1 MVGVLMLPETIHRRL
16 ASVPNLSRQ
25 GKRINGLFRLL
36 DGPELWQ
43 KAYEEI
49 AQNQGALTPGSTS
62 NTLDGFSLERVE
74 NIIRA
79 IKEGR
84 YQFAPVRRI
93 HIPKPNGKTRPLGIP
108 TADDKLVQAA
118 VKLLLELVYEPVFSD
133 HSHGF
138 RRQRSCHTALDQIRR
153 LWNGTKWIIEVDVV
167 SFFDN
172 INHSV
177 LLRLLSKRI
186 DDKRLLVLIE
196 NMLKAGVME
205 DWEFKASFSGTPQGG
220 VASPILANIYLH
232 ELDQFMAEMKA
243 DFDQGKE
250 RRRTPEYRH
259 LKGVIGRKRA
269 VLATLKAEGADVTST
284 EVARLLAELEDLE
297 KRLLLTPSADPMD
310 PGYRRLSYCRY
321 ADDVRHFTG
330 RWIPFTERRGLEET
344 TLGPTA
350 YPAVK
355 AKGDRSMP
363 SKRERPEDADGR
375 VPQGP
380 RDKVRTALFEPQS
393 PGMQAYIPRHSV

>member
-16 ASVPNLSRQ
+16 DSIPNLSRQ

-172 INHSV
+172 ISHSV

-186 DDKRLLVLIE
+186 DDKRFLDLIE

-205 DWEFKASFSGTPQGG
+205 DWEFKPSFSGTPQGG

-232 ELDQFMAEMKA
+232 ELDQFMAKMKA
-243 DFDQGKE
+243 DFDQGKG
-250 RRRTPEYRH
+250 RRRTAEYRH

-269 VLATLKAEGADVTST
+269 VLATLKAEGANVTST
-284 EVARLLAELEDLE
+284 EVATLLAELEDLE

-321 ADDVRHFTG
+321 ADDC
-330 RWIPFTERRGLEET
+330 
-344 TLGPTA
+344 
-350 YPAVK
+350 
-355 AKGDRSMP
+355 
-363 SKRERPEDADGR
+363 
-375 VPQGP
+375 VP
-380 RDKVRTALFEPQS
+380 RT
-393 PGMQAYIPRHSV
+393 H